1 MARRTIVL
9 VVALVLAGVAAFSV
23 WRFLEN
29 VQQEALAEV
38 ELVTVY
44 RAADFIAEGSEGD
57 LIRSQQR
64 FLESQEE
71 LRFVPDNAITT
82 PDQLELA
89 LANRVAAGPISRNQI
104 LTADQWVQV
113 TIEVNPL
120 ADEIAPGKQAMTISV
135 DDERGVNGFVE
146 AGDRVNVVLTI
157 DVELVFGEAGVTTSD
172 GGTDFAEEGGDTG
185 QAEERRETKTLTRTV
200 LQGVEVLAVG
210 RDIRPDAETPVTVAA
225 VQPAGGETAPE
236 EVVQLG
242 LLTLEVSPEQA
253 ERLAYSFENGSVW
266 LTLVPED
273 FVEVRTEGVTI
284 DNLYEDLG
292 ILEQYFQEN

>member
-23 WRFLEN
+23 WRFLDN
-29 VQQEALAEV
+29 IEADVLNDV

-44 RAADFIAEGSEGD
+44 RAAEFIAEGTQGD
-57 LIRSQQR
+57 LVRSQLG
-64 FLESQEE
+64 FEESEE
-71 LRFVPDNAITT
+71 ERRFVPENAITSA
-82 PDQLELA
+82 DQLELA
-89 LANRVAAGPISRNQI
+89 LSNRVAAGPVSARQI

-113 TIEVNPL
+113 TIEINPL
-120 ADEIAPGKQAMTISV
+120 ASEIEPGMMAQTVSV

-146 AGDRVNVVLTI
+146 PGDRVNVILTI
-157 DVELVFGEAGVTTSD
+157 DVELVLDGTGAEPGLGDDFTDTSTED
-172 GGTDFAEEGGDTG
+172 Q
-185 QAEERRETKTLTRTV
+185 QATEQRETKTLTRTV
-200 LQGVEVLAVG
+200 LQGIEVLAVG
-210 RDIRPDAETPVTVAA
+210 QEIRPDEDAA
-225 VQPAGGETAPE
+225 PEVNVVDPTATGEQAPE
-236 EVVQLG
+236 EAVQVG
-242 LLTLEVSPEQA
+242 LLTLEVTPEQA

>member
-23 WRFLEN
+23 WRFLDNIERD
-29 VQQEALAEV
+29 VLQDV

-44 RAADFIAEGSEGD
+44 RAAEFIAEGTQGD
-57 LIRSQQR
+57 LVRSQLG
-64 FLESQEE
+64 FEESEE
-71 LRFVPDNAITT
+71 ERRFVPENAITSA
-82 PDQLELA
+82 DQLELA
-89 LANRVAAGPISRNQI
+89 LSNRVAAGPISGRSI

-113 TIEVNPL
+113 TIDINPL
-120 ADEIAPGKQAMTISV
+120 ATEIAPGMMAQTISV

-146 AGDRVNVVLTI
+146 PGDRVNVILTI
-157 DVELVFGEAGVTTSD
+157 DVELVLGTGGSVPGLGDDFTDTTTPD
-172 GGTDFAEEGGDTG
+172 
-185 QAEERRETKTLTRTV
+185 QAAQDQRETKTLTRTV
-200 LQGVEVLAVG
+200 LQGLEVLAVG
-210 RDIRPDAETPVTVAA
+210 REIRPDENAAPEVNVATA
-225 VQPAGGETAPE
+225 TAGDQAPE
-236 EVVQLG
+236 EVVQVG
-242 LLTLEVSPEQA
+242 LITLEVTPEQA

>member
-23 WRFLEN
+23 WRFLAN
-29 VQQEALAEV
+29 VEAGVLEDV

-44 RAADFIAEGSEGD
+44 RAADFIAEGTEGD
-57 LIRSQQR
+57 LVRSQLG
-64 FLESQEE
+64 FEESEE
-71 LRFVPDNAITT
+71 ERRFVPENAITSA
-82 PDQLELA
+82 DQLELA
-89 LANRVAAGPISRNQI
+89 LSNRVAAGPISARQI

-113 TIEVNPL
+113 TIDINPL
-120 ADEIAPGKQAMTISV
+120 ASEIEPGMMAQTISV

-146 AGDRVNVVLTI
+146 PGDRVNVILTI
-157 DVELVFGEAGVTTSD
+157 DVELVL
-172 GGTDFAEEGGDTG
+172 GDTG
-185 QAEERRETKTLTRTV
+185 AVPGLGDDFSDPNAPDQAAQQQRETKTLTRTV
-200 LQGVEVLAVG
+200 LQGIEVLAVG
-210 RDIRPDAETPVTVAA
+210 REIRPDEDAAPEVKVATATPAD
-225 VQPAGGETAPE
+225 QAPE

-242 LLTLEVSPEQA
+242 LLTLEVTPEQA